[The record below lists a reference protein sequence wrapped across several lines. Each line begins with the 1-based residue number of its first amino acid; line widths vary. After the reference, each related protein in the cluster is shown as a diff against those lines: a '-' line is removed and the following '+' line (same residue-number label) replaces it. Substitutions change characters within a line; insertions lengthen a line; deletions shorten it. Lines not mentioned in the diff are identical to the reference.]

1 MKIYAGTKISLSK
14 LIASLQTVLETRV
27 ENTKQSRISR
37 GISPKIRGGT
47 PMERPL
53 IARKL
58 GKDVTHVSDVFHLN
72 HFARGFISIL
82 YPIRSM

>member
-1 MKIYAGTKISLSK
+1 MPVQRYRCQ

-37 GISPKIRGGT
+37 GISPKIRGGGGT
-47 PMERPL
+47 NGETL